1 MACLYLDSLLKR
13 TGKALF
19 LAAIVAGC
27 SRPPEQVAL
36 PEWERNPGLEPKPAG
51 RVLIVGEK
59 TLGENSV
66 SMAAPAPSAVRLD
79 VSPEEQEYL
88 AAAEAGQVW
97 AMTRL
102 GVLYARSENN
112 PARWQK
118 AAELLRKAAEQD
130 DAEAH
135 YTLAGMA
142 ATGRGVPTS
151 DFTAFEHMKEAA
163 TRGMA
168 EAQYEL
174 AGMYSG
180 GRGTTV
186 DKAAAIE
193 WGRRA
198 AERGHQPGQLLLG
211 RLLLES
217 SDKSASAEGAQWLDR
232 AAAAGNRQAALVL
245 SAALA
250 RGENNLAKDEL
261 RAEQLVKPLADKG
274 DADAQFILAWLYS
287 FAEKFADRR
296 ALARD
301 YLQKAI
307 DGGHPHAA
315 KALEELK
322 ASDKAE

>member
-1 MACLYLDSLLKR
+1 MTRSLK
-13 TGKALF
+13 KF
-19 LAAIVAGC
+19 LAVAALALSSGGC
-27 SRPPEQVAL
+27 SRPPEQIAL

-51 RVLIVGEK
+51 RVLFIAEK
-59 TLGENSV
+59 NLGENSV
-66 SMAAPAPSAVRLD
+66 SMAAPAPPDLPLE
-79 VSPEEQEYL
+79 VSPEEQGYL
-88 AAAEAGQVW
+88 AAVEAGQVW

-118 AAELLRKAAEQD
+118 AAELLRKAAEQGE
-130 DAEAH
+130 AEAH

-142 ATGRGVPTS
+142 ATGRGMPTS
-151 DFTAFEHMKEAA
+151 DLAAFGHMKEAA
-163 TRGMA
+163 ARGMA
-168 EAQYEL
+168 DAQYEL
-174 AGMYSG
+174 AGMYSS
-180 GRGTTV
+180 GRGTKT

-193 WGRRA
+193 WARRA
-198 AERGHQPGQLLLG
+198 AEQEHQPGQLFLG

-217 SDKSASAEGAQWLDR
+217 SDKAVSAEGAQWLDR

-261 RAEQLVKPLADKG
+261 RAERLVKPLADNG
-274 DADAQFILAWLYS
+274 DADAQFILAWLYA

-301 YLQKAI
+301 YLQKAV
-307 DGGHPHAA
+307 DGGHPQAG
-315 KALEELK
+315 KALEELR
-322 ASDKAE
+322 AADQAE